1 MAVEEEGVADASS
14 SMLVAEAVTTVGVG
28 ASMEMAEVVWEA
40 GVAVTGVTEVAIIE
54 DVAGIKGAR

>member
-1 MAVEEEGVADASS
+1 MAATSS
-14 SMLVAEAVTTVGVG
+14 PTLVAEAVTTVGVG